1 MIIRLSL
8 SVAGQLALATARH
21 HDSRL
26 ALSARAPFVPVP
38 FPEERMFETPAFAA
52 SPGAASGGTA
62 AFMVQIFPLIL
73 IFIIFYFLLIRPQQR
88 RVKQHQAMVMA
99 VKPRDTA
106 ITNGGLVGKVTK
118 VDENE
123 IELEIAQGVRVRVVK
138 SMLSDIR
145 PHGAK
150 PAND

>member
-1 MIIRLSL
+1 
-8 SVAGQLALATARH
+8 
-21 HDSRL
+21 
-26 ALSARAPFVPVP
+26 
-38 FPEERMFETPAFAA
+38 MFESPAYAATGAAA
-52 SPGAASGGTA
+52 SPSGAA
-62 AFMVQIFPLIL
+62 AFMVNIFPLIL

-88 RVKQHQAMVMA
+88 RVKQHQTMVA
-99 VKPRDTA
+99 GVKPRDTA
-106 ITNGGLVGKVTK
+106 ITSGGLIGKVTK

-123 IELEIAQGVRVRVVK
+123 VELEIAQGVRVRVVK

>member
-1 MIIRLSL
+1 
-8 SVAGQLALATARH
+8 
-21 HDSRL
+21 
-26 ALSARAPFVPVP
+26 
-38 FPEERMFETPAFAA
+38 MFETPAFAA
-52 SPGAASGGTA
+52 TPGAASGGTA

-73 IFIIFYFLLIRPQQR
+73 IFVIFYFLLIRPQQR

-106 ITNGGLVGKVTK
+106 ITNGGLIGKVTK